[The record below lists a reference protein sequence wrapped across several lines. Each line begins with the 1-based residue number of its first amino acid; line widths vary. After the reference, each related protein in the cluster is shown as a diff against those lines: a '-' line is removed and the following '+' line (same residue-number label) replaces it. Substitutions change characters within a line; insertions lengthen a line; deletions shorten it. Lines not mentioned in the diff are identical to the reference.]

1 MRGKS
6 ERTESDQ
13 AVTDVLERGMFSF
26 IWSRTVCGKRVIEI
40 ALLSFFLVLSAGCGN
55 LNERRTI
62 WQANKVIGQETKE
75 IGELQE
81 VRGKLKRIIH
91 RKIQSVELLETADR
105 TLARKYMDIGSY
117 NLAEEVL
124 KEAEYLKPNNA
135 FIKKDLGECYYFL
148 AQSAV
153 GTGEDE
159 KFFSLSKK
167 YYEASLSL
175 DSGLVSARYGLGLLL
190 FFGFNDVSGAIEE
203 MKRILEDEP
212 DNVEA
217 HFALGRFY
225 YERNEYGKSLGEYIA
240 LTRILPQGSERRKKA
255 EQNIL
260 RINSEL
266 GIEVD

>member
-1 MRGKS
+1 
-6 ERTESDQ
+6 
-13 AVTDVLERGMFSF
+13 MFSST
-26 IWSRTVCGKRVIEI
+26 WNRTACCRRAIEI
-40 ALLSFFLVLSAGCGN
+40 FFLSSVLLFAAGCGN

-62 WQANKVIGQETKE
+62 WKTNKILGQKTKE
-75 IGELQE
+75 IDELQE

-91 RKIQSVELLETADR
+91 SKIQAVELLETADR
-105 TLARKYMDIGSY
+105 VLARKYMNIESY

-124 KEAEYLKPNNA
+124 KEAEYLKPNSA
-135 FIKKDLGECYYFL
+135 FIKKELGECYYFL

-153 GTGEDE
+153 SQEEDE
-159 KFFSLSKK
+159 KYFSLSRQ

-175 DSGLVSARYGLGLLL
+175 DPDLQSARYGFGLLL

-203 MKRILEDEP
+203 MKKILEEEP
-212 DNVEA
+212 GNVDA

-225 YERNEYGKSLGEYIA
+225 YEANELGKSLGEYIA
-240 LTRILPQGSERRKKA
+240 ITRILPPGSERRKKA